1 MKKLLLLSI
10 LVASIVIPARAARAK
25 NPRAGLKKALV
36 NMMIFN
42 AIYLFALLYVYN
54 RL

>member
-10 LVASIVIPARAARAK
+10 MFASVALPARAATAK

-36 NMMIFN
+36 NMMVFN
-42 AIYLFALLYVYN
+42 AVYLFALLYVYG